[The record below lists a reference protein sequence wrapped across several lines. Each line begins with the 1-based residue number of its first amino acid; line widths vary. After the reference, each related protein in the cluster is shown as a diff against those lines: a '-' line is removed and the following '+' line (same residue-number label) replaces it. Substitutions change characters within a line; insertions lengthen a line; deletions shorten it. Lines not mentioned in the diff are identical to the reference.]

1 MIDRTDFYEDVK
13 PWLKKLEDDP
23 DRPTPTIKTTTITGE
38 AIEIEG
44 EISPL
49 DDGEIPSQYQTK
61 VDQGDAEAA
70 RSVRPMAGLDILAFY
85 KSFRFIDRHPLPG
98 NWGVFILDAGLEGLA
113 QDLVVLKPN
122 LPLEELRIFSKRV
135 LLAHEL
141 YHFWTDAWALGQEIM
156 PLLTK
161 YKRYDRPRETCSKTA
176 GFFGHFQVGSSP
188 TSTLNHFPEGSRA
201 PRDVSLRQSCIWAA
215 LRFGCCMGS
224 RRTMTSDLPDFTQ
237 P

>member
-161 YKRYDRPRETCSKTA
+161 YKRYEYYLEKKQQVELTEHDFEESLANHYAYIKLKDHRFSDKSVADLMLRKLLEDSPIPYSD
-176 GFFGHFQVGSSP
+176 FFSP
-188 TSTLNHFPEGSRA
+188 HKNGLSRN
-201 PRDVSLRQSCIWAA
+201 P
-215 LRFGCCMGS
+215 G
-224 RRTMTSDLPDFTQ
+224 
-237 P
+237 